1 MTSTGFFECIA
12 EKSKTQPWIIDY
24 LKQDERWEKVEENL
38 NIFVFSDKS
47 WYLRTVS
54 DQEIIK
60 SIEVIGGKKVKKLQR
75 SEVTYH
81 LSTGLSSE
89 LKFYVYLKE

>member
-60 SIEVIGGKKVKKLQR
+60 SIEVIGGKKVEKMNR

-81 LSTGLSSE
+81 PSTGLSSE
-89 LKFYVYLKE
+89 LKFYVYFKE